1 MLACAV
7 CLRVVCSF
15 VVCMRVVCMY
25 VRMCAVCVL
34 EDPLLVMTTAS
45 VYLKPFQCL
54 KTSVVTTIAEI
65 SPTLLARR
73 PLNVVLIAMY
83 T

>member
-1 MLACAV
+1 M
-7 CLRVVCSF
+7 
-15 VVCMRVVCMY
+15 
-25 VRMCAVCVL
+25 L

-45 VYLKPFQCL
+45 VYLKLFQCL

-65 SPTLLARR
+65 SPTY
-73 PLNVVLIAMY
+73 IANQETTECSFNSYVYIECY

>member
-1 MLACAV
+1 M
-7 CLRVVCSF
+7 
-15 VVCMRVVCMY
+15 
-25 VRMCAVCVL
+25 CVL

-45 VYLKPFQCL
+45 VYLKLFQCL

-73 PLNVVLIAMY
+73 PLNVVLIATY
-83 T
+83 A

>member
-1 MLACAV
+1 MLVCAV

-15 VVCMRVVCMY
+15 VVCMCVVCTY
-25 VRMCAVCVL
+25 VCRCAVCVL
-34 EDPLLVMTTAS
+34 EDSLLVMTTAS
-45 VYLKPFQCL
+45 VYLKLFQCL

-65 SPTLLARR
+65 SPTLLTRR
-73 PLNVVLIAMY
+73 PLNVVLIATY